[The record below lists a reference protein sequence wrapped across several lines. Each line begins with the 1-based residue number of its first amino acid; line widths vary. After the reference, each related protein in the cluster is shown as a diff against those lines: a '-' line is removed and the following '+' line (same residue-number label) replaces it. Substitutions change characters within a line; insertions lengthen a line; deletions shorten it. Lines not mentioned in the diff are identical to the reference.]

1 MFLLQSYGVGPWA
14 NKTAMQIDFDIVK
27 FDVNSQSRHLTTH
40 TSHQSISL
48 YRAYVKRAVDF
59 VLILVGLPIILPL
72 MILSALLVA
81 RDGYNPI
88 YTQWRVGKN
97 GKRFRFYKFRTMV
110 PNADAVL
117 ESYLATNPSAR
128 AEWDRDQKLK
138 NDPRIIPM
146 GHFMRKTSLDELPQL
161 LNVLLGDMALVG
173 PRPMM
178 VEQQAMYEGDAYYEL
193 RPGLTGLWQISDR
206 NDCGFRDRVK
216 YDDVYND
223 IASFPIDMA
232 VIIRTFRVV
241 VRGTG
246 Y

>member
-40 TSHQSISL
+40 TSHQRISF

-59 VLILVGLPIILPL
+59 VLILVSLPIILPL
-72 MILSALLVA
+72 IVLSALLIA

-117 ESYLATNPSAR
+117 KSYLATNPSAR

-178 VEQQAMYEGDAYYEL
+178 VEQQVMYEGDAYYEL

>member
-40 TSHQSISL
+40 TSHQRISF

-59 VLILVGLPIILPL
+59 VLILVSLPIILPL
-72 MILSALLVA
+72 IVLSALLIA

-117 ESYLATNPSAR
+117 KS
-128 AEWDRDQKLK
+128 
-138 NDPRIIPM
+138 
-146 GHFMRKTSLDELPQL
+146 
-161 LNVLLGDMALVG
+161 
-173 PRPMM
+173 
-178 VEQQAMYEGDAYYEL
+178 
-193 RPGLTGLWQISDR
+193 
-206 NDCGFRDRVK
+206 
-216 YDDVYND
+216 
-223 IASFPIDMA
+223 
-232 VIIRTFRVV
+232 
-241 VRGTG
+241 
-246 Y
+246 

>member
-40 TSHQSISL
+40 TSHQSISF

-178 VEQQAMYEGDAYYEL
+178 VEQQIMYEGDAYYEL